1 MKGRYDNDLWW
12 WRSFSG
18 FNNHRRRQE
27 TETYMHKNWKGN
39 VKWLDLPME
48 AMHKLF
54 RDEKRHD
61 VLGSWG
67 PDLSRIDDETGIS
80 RDVTDEEVLAYAK
93 SIKNPEDP
101 EVHLFNKF
109 KTNQLIAKLM
119 RGAIQLGYRKEHFD
133 PECHMPENQT
143 EDAPQM
149 HSSCYQLLSKLAC
162 TVARYRQYSLLQT

>member
-1 MKGRYDNDLWW
+1 
-12 WRSFSG
+12 
-18 FNNHRRRQE
+18 
-27 TETYMHKNWKGN
+27 MHKNWKGN

-67 PDLSRIDDETGIS
+67 PDLSRVDDETGIS

-93 SIKNPEDP
+93 SFKNPEDP
-101 EVHLFNKF
+101 EIHLFNKF

-119 RGAIQLGYRKEHFD
+119 RGAIQLGHRVPHARES
-133 PECHMPENQT
+133 NGRRSA
-143 EDAPQM
+143 DAFE
-149 HSSCYQLLSKLAC
+149 LLSIAIQTRVQGC
-162 TVARYRQYSLLQT
+162 RISTVFIGRQQHTSERFVHRSVRPMHGDWYQELSASASGVDD